1 MAKKKKKEQA
11 SWASTYLKNREKEAK
26 AYATKANQRQLAND
40 IIASNDDELARY
52 STQGLTSQAK
62 WKNDQLENDAVNLRR
77 KYSDRQVRSYVADTN
92 NNLTAQEENLD
103 SINRFYRTLP
113 LEQKARSLGYS
124 NGLQYATYGRGLNQL
139 KNDAY
144 TMNMNRI
151 QQKYDGNSY
160 MDLLGA
166 KAEKNNDD
174 EASYLSQ
181 RKNQIPK
188 AEKQKEL
195 DRINKELQGEAD
207 VVKDIEAKASKN
219 LISPEQVDSMYEE
232 SQKKSATL
240 REQKS
245 AIEADLQTDEK
256 IANTKK
262 QSEYYEKLR
271 NSSDF
276 EKNKSYKSDDSVLGD
291 IANGV
296 LGFMREGDFH
306 KVIGGEA
313 DPITISK
320 DENLY
325 LAANNMTSDQKD
337 MYNYLYNTKGKE
349 EADKYVTTIQD
360 QINYDTAKEI
370 ESDLRD
376 NPLGKYAYAA
386 ITAPGNTIENI
397 KSIMNG
403 AVSDTPRPTAQNKYF
418 SQIARENMGTAEKLG
433 YDIVENTANMTI
445 PILASAVTGGTAG
458 AVLGAGLTGASAGGE
473 TFNQAWKEGYSKE
486 QAAAYGALSGASE
499 AGLQYVLGGIT
510 KLGGKVSN
518 GVVNRVASKVDNA
531 IGQAVIKQVGSS
543 ASEFTE
549 EYLQDVIDPVFRN
562 VVFGEDNEVKFFS
575 TDALYSGILGALTAG
590 VMEAPSNVTSA
601 LYERNAYRK
610 IGQSAEQTQIA
621 DSIVETANNSNDT
634 SVKKALETYNENE
647 TSYNLGKLRLA
658 TDNDIASPIS
668 NATNAEEVQQ
678 AYEEVITNN
687 QSQYARNI
695 AKEASYD
702 KLMEL
707 GQPDYAKI
715 YQPES
720 LENLSEATQYDSLPD
735 TEDFAEDISD
745 YAITEEDTVVPTKTS
760 KHFVAH
766 DSKGQQIDI
775 AEVSSLENEKESYVT
790 ADGNTVPMNTVQ
802 LDNVE
807 QQRLINQS
815 IKLVGNDV
823 NGLNT
828 MVKNFTP
835 DIQSEYGEGAYFSA
849 IQHFYHAGKTGK
861 ISINTMLD
869 KYNTRNLPGN
879 VLREAYNAGI
889 DYAKVENKVSE
900 PTKNSK
906 AKLNDDTYV
915 YYEKGQVRTTNDT
928 IIRDLK
934 EEEHEPVN
942 DLLRLIS
949 KKTGITTEAT
959 KAKSE
964 VNGYFDKASGNI
976 VVNVLNGKGIQTSI
990 HELGEFTLAWNRK
1003 GMEDVQSAIANWYAE
1018 SKGYASLDD
1027 ALTKYQETYEKY
1039 DGEKTYQSAL
1049 DEFVN
1054 DAMSGLFTDEKSMKE
1069 FLLFLDSD
1077 GVEVTKRAG
1086 ILDRL
1091 LEIYDKIVSKIKEYL
1106 DKSTLSDVARNTAEM
1121 ELEKQAEIRQLIY
1134 DAINQASENY
1144 KNAEDTSST
1153 AVKKQF
1159 SLDTDIEETK
1169 DLIAIHN
1176 LSESKLIECLKLGG
1190 FPCPSIAITKDS
1202 IGHTK
1207 FGEIS
1212 VLFGKDTIN
1221 PDVNKNNKVYGA
1233 DAWTPM
1239 FPQVNYKYKED
1250 AIMDISSKLGL
1261 SESYVEENL
1270 LKGSIDNAKYN
1281 IKNAD
1286 QAKEAFVE
1294 AKGYEV
1300 KEHEAEFDEYVDSL
1314 LDGSLEKKGIR
1325 NEKDYIT
1332 GSGERRTFEQLH
1344 YDYNL
1349 DNFVKAMGKENDAG
1363 AGYFMAGFGNMQGVS
1378 AKKYNSF
1385 SDVKNDSKR
1394 LVKLSEEEA
1403 KKRISDL
1410 RNRFIDVAS
1419 KIARSG
1425 DNSFITVDQAQTN
1438 IVEAIRNNKTADGI
1452 YNELKK
1458 YNPKT
1463 TKEDVNEIISIAN
1476 SLREMPVT
1484 YFEAKPK
1491 RAVRFDEVEKIVIP
1505 IDSSNELIESLK
1517 ENGVHYSV
1525 YDTESEREKLVNSDE
1540 KIKFS
1545 LDVPVEETKDLIA
1558 IHNIFEDQFMKILDI
1573 GGFAAPSIAVI
1584 RKDMTHATFGE
1595 ISVVFGKDTI
1605 DPMLHQKN
1613 KIFRGDAWTETV
1625 PKGVEV
1631 KTPVELLKALR
1642 VEMDEYTAY
1651 TNFESAVNH
1660 KATYGALNEVRR
1672 DKSRLKDS
1680 IDSLH
1685 EHRRER
1691 AMSSTLMQ
1699 IAIELNGKEKSYTT
1713 MEDLVNI
1720 TELGSDKEM
1729 LAKLQETYPHA
1740 SMKTINDLNA
1750 LRKTILESD
1759 VPYFEAKP
1767 YRVIN
1772 FKEIKNIVIPET
1784 ASNELKNK
1792 LESLALHYVEY
1803 TDTADRI
1810 KKVNEGNFAFSVDV
1824 DLRKSLD
1831 VNANATMDL
1840 LKENEQLKKANE
1852 LLKQEFKLTHGC
1864 IPNRNSVD
1872 VIASKLIRE
1881 CKSTYSKD
1889 KLADRI
1895 SKLFTYAHKHNSQN
1909 DEVLKIMTEIL
1920 KPVADQSTIIDS
1932 SMSVQYKGFKDY
1944 LRNKGIRLS
1953 DEQKSEIGNSIY
1965 DSYDEFRKKNF
1976 GSIKTR
1982 NDGTYLEQEWADLCE
1997 DYKGLLDPN
2006 EPVSSMPEALLD
2018 ALDTI
2023 KPIFM
2028 NGKNAESMA
2037 YDMALSAF
2045 DMYFNI
2051 KPIETY
2057 ADKNLKKLNSIRNEY
2072 KANVKKLKQKY
2083 GEYVTRYYKEMADK
2097 NNNIRS
2103 ELSKARAQAA
2113 YNKKLRN
2120 EMVERK
2126 KSGQIQKEKREIIR
2140 STRRV
2145 VDRLMKK
2152 AITPTD
2158 KRHIPEPLLK
2168 SIVDLGSALDFFDSD
2183 KGMNASNLEWMET
2196 EKKLLKLQTE
2206 LKNIDSEAEGYE
2218 ELSLG
2223 FDPDII
2229 GKVNEFVSNI
2239 NTTKNINDMTIQE
2252 LRLFNEAINA
2262 ISKCITEAD
2271 ILHSNELF
2279 NRVSDIGKST
2289 LDEFMFMNN
2298 KKDLNPIL
2306 EKFNTLLNVNMLDSR
2321 SFFHRLGKSAESVYK
2336 SIRKGFDV
2344 WVGRF
2349 EESQKYM
2356 NEVVDPKE
2364 CKSWSDGSVVLD
2376 CQTSSGKMQM
2386 TPAQLMNL
2394 YVLYKRPQAREHI
2407 LRGGFSVTAINHKL
2421 QRKTFHIDVSSLR
2434 SNFDKLTDRQKEVA
2448 EKMQNYLASECAD
2461 WGNETSMTL
2470 YGYKKFTDVDYFPIK
2485 VKKDTTTVNSN
2496 NQENTQAG
2504 FYSIKNMGASKN
2516 VVEGAMNPL
2525 EIADIFDVF
2534 TNHVVEMANYNA
2546 YALPLLDAMK
2556 WYGYKEIDTKYDE
2569 DSRNV
2574 YSPLNDE
2581 MKHNGLYDVLAN
2593 KDRTSFKYY
2602 NTVRSEIGRVYGNN
2616 MRAYFEEFIKSVNG
2630 STQISNDEEFS
2641 HMLLSLWKPARVGAN
2656 IRVAIQQ
2663 PTAYCRAA
2671 MVMDPKYLLK
2681 AIPIATKNKVKGRSA
2696 ADIAE
2701 DNSAIAKWKSWGY
2714 YDTMIGRSFKE
2725 IITGQHTTLNKIRE
2739 KSMVL
2744 AEKGD
2749 RMTWG
2754 TIWTACELE
2763 VKDNHPELDSDE
2775 FTEAVK
2781 NRFDEVIDKTQVV
2794 DSILHRSKLMRSKSG
2809 LVKLET
2815 AFMAE
2820 PTKSYNML
2828 LNTLHDTYRNGFSE
2842 ATKKKV
2848 ARAVAVFTFTGVV
2861 NAMAQSLVDVLRDDD
2876 KEYWETV
2883 LDNASSNVNPLSLIP
2898 WIKNLVTIVQ
2908 GYDVGRGDVEA
2919 LSSVMETAN
2928 KLTDIVEKISNGEF
2942 EVNFTS
2948 IYSLANTLLKAISDV
2963 TGLPIQNVSRDAFAV
2978 ASKFNEKGR
2987 LRKYIAKYDYDNLY
3001 ESLVDDNKEEI
3012 KKYRD
3017 KLEKNGKT
3025 NKEIEDAI
3033 RKRLSDDSEEIEK
3046 AASLRK
3052 SGDIDGYMKIL
3063 NELKK
3068 KGFSQDT
3075 LVKAVNSLMVEK
3087 KDTSKATEPSK
3098 VDAISN
3104 RDLIIAVENGKD
3116 IDKVISMIA
3125 DQCEGKTDKEI
3136 RSKLKSILTNN
3147 YKKQYEAAKSPSEK
3161 IAIKN
3166 KLYKIGYKGQLYT
3179 GKDFARW
3186 DKK

>member
-151 QQKYDGNSY
+151 QQKYDGKSY

-195 DRINKELQGEAD
+195 DRIDKELQGEAD
-207 VVKDIEAKASKN
+207 VVKDIEVKASKN

-775 AEVSSLENEKESYVT
+775 AEVSSLENGKESYVT

-1039 DGEKTYQSAL
+1039 EGEKTYQSAL

-1159 SLDTDIEETK
+1159 SLDT
-1169 DLIAIHN
+1169 
-1176 LSESKLIECLKLGG
+1176 
-1190 FPCPSIAITKDS
+1190 
-1202 IGHTK
+1202 
-1207 FGEIS
+1207 
-1212 VLFGKDTIN
+1212 
-1221 PDVNKNNKVYGA
+1221 
-1233 DAWTPM
+1233 
-1239 FPQVNYKYKED
+1239 
-1250 AIMDISSKLGL
+1250 
-1261 SESYVEENL
+1261 
-1270 LKGSIDNAKYN
+1270 
-1281 IKNAD
+1281 
-1286 QAKEAFVE
+1286 
-1294 AKGYEV
+1294 
-1300 KEHEAEFDEYVDSL
+1300 
-1314 LDGSLEKKGIR
+1314 
-1325 NEKDYIT
+1325 
-1332 GSGERRTFEQLH
+1332 
-1344 YDYNL
+1344 
-1349 DNFVKAMGKENDAG
+1349 
-1363 AGYFMAGFGNMQGVS
+1363 
-1378 AKKYNSF
+1378 
-1385 SDVKNDSKR
+1385 
-1394 LVKLSEEEA
+1394 
-1403 KKRISDL
+1403 
-1410 RNRFIDVAS
+1410 
-1419 KIARSG
+1419 
-1425 DNSFITVDQAQTN
+1425 
-1438 IVEAIRNNKTADGI
+1438 
-1452 YNELKK
+1452 
-1458 YNPKT
+1458 
-1463 TKEDVNEIISIAN
+1463 
-1476 SLREMPVT
+1476 
-1484 YFEAKPK
+1484 
-1491 RAVRFDEVEKIVIP
+1491 
-1505 IDSSNELIESLK
+1505 
-1517 ENGVHYSV
+1517 
-1525 YDTESEREKLVNSDE
+1525 
-1540 KIKFS
+1540 
-1545 LDVPVEETKDLIA
+1545 PVEETKDLIA

-1651 TNFESAVNH
+1651 TNFESAVNN

-1803 TDTADRI
+1803 TDTADRM
-1810 KKVNEGNFAFSVDV
+1810 KKVNDGNFAFSVDV

-1920 KPVADQSTIIDS
+1920 KPVADQSTITDS

-2448 EKMQNYLASECAD
+2448 EKMQNYLASECSD

-2630 STQISNDEEFS
+2630 SAQISNDEEFS

-2725 IITGQHTTLNKIRE
+2725 IITGQHTTLNKIRD

-2820 PTKSYNML
+2820 HTKSYNML

-2908 GYDVGRGDVEA
+2908 GYDVGRSDVEA